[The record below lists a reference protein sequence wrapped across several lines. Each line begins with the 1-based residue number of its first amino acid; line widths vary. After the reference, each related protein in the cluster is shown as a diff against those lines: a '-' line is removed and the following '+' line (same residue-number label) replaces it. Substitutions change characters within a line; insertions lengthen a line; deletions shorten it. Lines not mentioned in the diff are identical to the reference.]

1 LSDHLVSDHCDRVN
15 YANSVEGRY
24 PFLDIELLDF
34 IKTIPPGIKLKGL
47 VEKYI
52 LKMVAKKYVP
62 DEIVNRQKFSFVAPG
77 SPQLLRNNIEWVEDI
92 LSYETI
98 KRQGYFNPDTIE
110 RLKKMY
116 RKENFKLN
124 LPFDPDLLI
133 IVITFG
139 LFLDVFDMPNA

>member
-1 LSDHLVSDHCDRVN
+1 M
-15 YANSVEGRY
+15 
-24 PFLDIELLDF
+24 
-34 IKTIPPGIKLKGL
+34 
-47 VEKYI
+47 EKYI
-52 LKMVAKKYVP
+52 LKVVAKKYVP
-62 DEIVNRQKFSFVAPG
+62 DEIINRQKFSFVAPG
-77 SPQLLRNNIEWVEDI
+77 SPQLLQNNIEWVEDI